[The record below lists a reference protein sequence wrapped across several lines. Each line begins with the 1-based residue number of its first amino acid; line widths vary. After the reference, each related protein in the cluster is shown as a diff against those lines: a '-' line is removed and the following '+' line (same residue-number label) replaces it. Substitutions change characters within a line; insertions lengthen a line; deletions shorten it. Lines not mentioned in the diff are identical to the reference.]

1 VEAGFLTAI
10 SVFRLFLL
18 QRQKEEFRMELMKR
32 LLREE
37 DGQAVIEYIL
47 IVAMISIVAIALV
60 GAVGVKTNSIW
71 AGVNDKI

>member
-1 VEAGFLTAI
+1 
-10 SVFRLFLL
+10 
-18 QRQKEEFRMELMKR
+18 MELMKR